1 MNQTTADKLKSCPF
15 CGTEPKVRHIGN
27 EHTKKR
33 SVKIKCPK
41 CRIER
46 TDASLKHGFDWLDRV
61 AIEQW
66 NKRSLVS
73 EPVPVCHDCSADEL
87 GCWKEEAL
95 HSRVSEPI
103 EDGWI
108 SVEDRLPREDEYSQL
123 AYVIDRTHR
132 RIPITGRFAGDKWQ
146 VTTWVGKDVILLPL
160 EMVTHWRD
168 TKWNEPLPEPQEY
181 DPHEVAQMK
190 KEMDLTNNGE
200 GQ

>member
-1 MNQTTADKLKSCPF
+1 MSRIKDYGLMAQLRIAEIINEEQYQKALVFVDGIYYSLVSEPEIRQTTADKGKSWIYANDRA
-15 CGTEPKVRHIGN
+15 TEWNRADID
-27 EHTKKR
+27 E
-33 SVKIKCPK
+33 
-41 CRIER
+41 
-46 TDASLKHGFDWLDRV
+46 
-61 AIEQW
+61 AIEII
-66 NKRSLVS
+66 NSL
-73 EPVPVCHDCSADEL
+73 
-87 GCWKEEAL
+87 
-95 HSRVSEPI
+95 VSEPI

-181 DPHEVAQMK
+181 DPHEVAQEI
-190 KEMDLTNNGE
+190 KEPYNDK
-200 GQ
+200 